1 MQTGRCGFA
10 AAATV
15 TDFNHLGG
23 VVVANGLHSCATDEV
38 CAGEEI
44 MSSLTRDVRY
54 ALRQF
59 SKKPAFFAIVVLT
72 LGLGIGANA
81 AIFSL
86 VDWLVLRSLP
96 ISNPEQVQ
104 FLVFARPAGNN
115 EVQFSYPEFTEIQKQ
130 TTGIFSG
137 MTPFIFGGLE
147 GAQNAQNGLTVDGVT
162 KPIQTVYVG
171 SDFFP
176 LLGIAPAAGRFFLPD
191 EGRVAGSDAV
201 VILSYNY
208 WTSRFNSDST
218 IFGRAAFING
228 HPVTVVGVTPKGFL
242 GPTPLVEAQ
251 AYLPLGMYS
260 IERGVASDFLSN
272 PKTRSMVAFARLK
285 PQIRKSQV
293 QSELA
298 VVGQRLLKEF
308 PRDGAI
314 GELRANQLRPPGLIS
329 GEVNPLPK
337 LAALFLIL
345 GGMVLALACVNVA
358 NLFLVRSF
366 GRQREMAVRAALGA
380 GNSRLIRQLLTESL
394 TVAALGGALGILL
407 AVGATRIMRS
417 VPLQVEL
424 PFVLDFGLNWRVF
437 LYVVAVASVT
447 AILVTLVPMI
457 RIWRGNLQ
465 ETLHEGGRG
474 STGARQQLRAI
485 LVGSEVAAC
494 VTLLVISGLFV
505 RSLRGLQK
513 ADLGFNA
520 QSVLNLTLDSDEI
533 GYGEAQGRSFYSE
546 ILERTRAIP
555 GVESASLASAVPLDN
570 NISGSDLVIPGF
582 SANPNSPAPHALFC
596 DVSSE
601 YFATNRI
608 ALLRGREF
616 SATDNEHS
624 AAVAVINRAMADRY
638 WPGQDPVGRSF
649 TTAADPNRPL
659 TIVGVAGNVRMS
671 ELYGPFELIY
681 YRPITQSYAGVE
693 TLQIRSSRSPQELQS
708 EVRNIAHSLSPT
720 LPIYGVRR
728 MSEVLHGG
736 NGLLLFEVGASLP
749 ATLGVLGL
757 VLTLVGLYGLTS
769 YTVSQRT
776 QEIGIRMALG
786 ADRKDIFRLV
796 VGHGLKLAGVGIL
809 IGLVA
814 PFTLTRLMSSLLYK
828 VSPADPVTIAASAIL
843 FLAAAFFA
851 SYVPARRAARVDPM
865 IALRYE

>member
-1 MQTGRCGFA
+1 
-10 AAATV
+10 
-15 TDFNHLGG
+15 
-23 VVVANGLHSCATDEV
+23 
-38 CAGEEI
+38 
-44 MSSLTRDVRY
+44 MSNLMRDVRY

-59 SKKPAFFAIVVLT
+59 GKKPAFFAIVVLT

-96 ISNPEQVQ
+96 ISKPEQVQ
-104 FLVFARPAGNN
+104 FLVFSRPAGNN
-115 EVQFSYPEFTEIQKQ
+115 EVQFSYSEFTEIQKQ
-130 TTGIFSG
+130 TADIFSG

-147 GAQNAQNGLTVDGVT
+147 GPQNAQNGLTVDGVT
-162 KPIQTVYVG
+162 KPLQTVYVG

-176 LLGIAPAAGRFFLPD
+176 LLGIAPAAGRFFLPG
-191 EGRVAGSDAV
+191 EGRVAGADPV

-208 WTSRFNSDST
+208 WTSRFSSDPK
-218 IFGRAAFING
+218 IFGRDALING
-228 HPVTVVGVTPKGFL
+228 HPATVVGVTPKGFL
-242 GPTPLVEAQ
+242 GPTPMVEAQ
-251 AYLPLGMYS
+251 AYMPLGMYS
-260 IERGVASDFLSN
+260 IERGVGSDFLSN

-285 PQIRKSQV
+285 PQIRKSQM

-308 PRDGAI
+308 PRDGAT

-329 GEVNPLPK
+329 GDVNPLPK

-345 GGMVLALACVNVA
+345 GALVLALACVNVA

-380 GNSRLIRQLLTESL
+380 GNSRLMRQLLTESL

-407 AVGATRIMRS
+407 GMGATQIMRS
-417 VPLQVEL
+417 IPLQVEL
-424 PFVLDFGLNWRVF
+424 PFVLDFGFNWHVF
-437 LYVVAVASVT
+437 LYVVAVASAT
-447 AILVTLVPMI
+447 TILVTLVPMI

-474 STGARQQLRAI
+474 STSARQRLRAI
-485 LVGSEVAAC
+485 LVGGEVAAC
-494 VTLLVISGLFV
+494 ITLLVISGLFI

-520 QSVLNLTLDSDEI
+520 QSVLNLTLDSNEI
-533 GYGEAQGRSFYSE
+533 GYSEAQGRSFYSA
-546 ILERTRAIP
+546 ILERTRSLP
-555 GVESASLASAVPLDN
+555 GIQSASLASAVPLDD

-582 SANPNSPAPHALFC
+582 SASPNLPAPHSLYSE
-596 DVSSE
+596 VSSD

-608 ALLRGREF
+608 ALIRGREF
-616 SATDNEHS
+616 SAADNEHS
-624 AAVAVINRAMADRY
+624 AAVAVINQAMADRY
-638 WPGQDPVGRSF
+638 WPRQDPVGRSF
-649 TTAADPNRPL
+649 ATASDPNRPF

-671 ELYGPFELIY
+671 DLYGPFELIY

-693 TLQIRSSRSPQELQS
+693 TLQIRSGRSPQELQS

-728 MSEVLHGG
+728 MSDVLHGG
-736 NGLLLFEVGASLP
+736 NGLLPFEVGASLP

-786 ADRKDIFRLV
+786 AQRQDILRLIGRQGFLV
-796 VGHGLKLAGVGIL
+796 IAAGLATGLLVAFIVGHLVGDFL
-809 IGLVA
+809 VGVA
-814 PFTLTRLMSSLLYK
+814 PT
-828 VSPADPVTIAASAIL
+828 DPVTYLGVSVLLAMIAL
-843 FLAAAFFA
+843 LAT
-851 SYVPARRAARVDPM
+851 YVPVRRAFRVDPVV
-865 IALRYE
+865 ALRHE